1 MPKLPNR
8 DPVPLD
14 ELLDMFERAKHF
26 EVDVLG
32 NAVLHLSSVV
42 NDIGVKEA
50 LVKRSGALKTVA
62 MFLMQP
68 AMYRIHFEILMI
80 LGEVCRREDPK
91 ESTTKPDL
99 RAQVAKTN
107 DNAQKAVLF
116 LCTLPW
122 LHSALEDIVA
132 AKDTP
137 EARDSAP
144 AAGDILAAIPPKS
157 ATAEEALSKWTPDM
171 QARCVDLMFL
181 DERYRLLE
189 YAPFVPR
196 ASPWACAQCGK
207 NKDAEKDATTG
218 SRGKAFNRC
227 AQCKAVFYCSSE
239 CQKAHWKAGHK
250 PACVALRKALED
262 GFKRAE
268 GAAEAFTLLFHPNR
282 AFIYMQRPEL
292 FQGVGY
298 EDFFLQY
305 TAASSN

>member
-8 DPVPLD
+8 DPVPLE

-26 EVDVLG
+26 DVEALG
-32 NAVLHLSSVV
+32 NGVLHLSSVV
-42 NDIGVKEA
+42 NDIAVKEA
-50 LVKRSGALKTVA
+50 LVRRSGALKAVA
-62 MFLMQP
+62 MLLMQP

-91 ESTTKPDL
+91 ETATKPDL
-99 RAQVAKTN
+99 RAQVTKTN
-107 DNAQKAVLF
+107 DNARKAVGF
-116 LCTLPW
+116 LATLPW
-122 LHSALEDIVA
+122 LHGALQDIVA

-144 AAGDILAAIPPKS
+144 AAGDLLAALPPKS
-157 ATAEEALSKWTPDM
+157 AAVDEALAAWTPDA

-196 ASPWACAQCGK
+196 ASPWSCANCGVAK
-207 NKDAEKDATTG
+207 EERDPATG
-218 SRGKAFNRC
+218 SRGKPYNRC
-227 AQCKAVFYCSSE
+227 AQCKAVFYCSGE
-239 CQKAHWKAGHK
+239 CQKAHWKAMHK
-250 PACVALRKALED
+250 PACVALKKALED

-305 TAASSN
+305 TNAATN